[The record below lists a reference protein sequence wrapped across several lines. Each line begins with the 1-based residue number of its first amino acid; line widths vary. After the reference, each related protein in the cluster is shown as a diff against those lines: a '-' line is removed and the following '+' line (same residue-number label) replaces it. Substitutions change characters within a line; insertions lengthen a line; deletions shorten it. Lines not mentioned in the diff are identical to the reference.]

1 MGMECKFDKNYNV
14 TSDWSFENMT
24 ERGPSDSSRSSLPSL
39 HLIPDRQAHPGLP
52 SVPCY
57 PLLSPLLES
66 SCSPPHPT
74 LTLLSLLCETYS
86 SVDRI

>member
-1 MGMECKFDKNYNV
+1 MGVECKFDKNYNV
-14 TSDWSFENMT
+14 TSDWSLENMT

-39 HLIPDRQAHPGLP
+39 HLIPDPPAHPGLP
-52 SVPCY
+52 VPCY

-74 LTLLSLLCETYS
+74 LTLLSPLCETYI